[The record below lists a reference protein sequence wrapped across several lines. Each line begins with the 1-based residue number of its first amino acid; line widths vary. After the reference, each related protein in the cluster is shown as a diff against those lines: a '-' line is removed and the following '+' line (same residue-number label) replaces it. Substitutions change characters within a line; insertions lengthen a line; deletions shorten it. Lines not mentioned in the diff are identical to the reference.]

1 MKIKLGKGTEWTIY
15 AENEKQECV
24 MGICF
29 PTIKPTKKKIK
40 EIQRA
45 LQFSLAEIQI

>member
-1 MKIKLGKGTEWTIY
+1 MKIKLGKDTEWTIY
-15 AENEKQECV
+15 AENEKKECV

-29 PTIKPTKKKIK
+29 PNTPTKKKIK

-45 LQFSLAEIQI
+45 IQTALADIQI